1 MIVPANA
8 AYHLPIAELN
18 RAALGSEAE
27 GNLIFGVLVDLG
39 CAAAISGFTVG
50 SNRAVSALVS
60 TVADEAVDHA
70 SGAAEMRASRPGGAC
85 FVA

>member
-18 RAALGSEAE
+18 RAALGSDAE

-39 CAAAISGFTVG
+39 CATAISGFTVG
-50 SNRAVSALVS
+50 YRWQ
-60 TVADEAVDHA
+60 
-70 SGAAEMRASRPGGAC
+70 
-85 FVA
+85 